1 MKQVVD
7 VLMSALMNLG
17 VFDAN
22 VLKDLYLVQ
31 ISRPVRMLMSVSL
44 VIVKMTQVTV
54 AHIVV

>member
-17 VFDAN
+17 VFDAS

-31 ISRPVRMLMSVSL
+31 ISGPVRMLMNVSL
-44 VIVKMTQVTV
+44 VIVKMIQVTV